1 MTVSGGTS
9 PYTYSW
15 DNGLASEDLTGI
27 GAGTYVVSITDANGC
42 TTSTSATLTQPA
54 SGMSA
59 SISNQVNVSCNGLSD
74 GSIIINV
81 IGGSGNY
88 LINPSQNN
96 LSAGSYNYS
105 ISDLNGCSI
114 LLNAV
119 ISEPAPLVAQLTNT
133 IITYSGGSST
143 ITVSASG
150 GTAPYNG
157 VGTYTVTAGTY
168 NYTVVDANGCSD
180 LVSVTI
186 TEPLPLTATSTAG
199 LIQCN
204 GGTTTVTVSAAGGTA
219 PYSGVGIFNETAG
232 SYIYTVTDF
241 YGNTASTSITLTQ
254 PSPLLTTSSASSI
267 LCNGNLSTVTL
278 AASGGVS
285 PYNGTGIFSE
295 IAGTH
300 NYSVSDANG
309 CTSTTSVII
318 TQPSAL
324 VVTDV
329 IQNVMCQGGSGS
341 VNITIS
347 GGVGPYN
354 VVWNGSVNA
363 EDLLSVNAGTYNGL
377 ITDANGCQATIQSVV
392 QNDFAI
398 QPTILNVTGTYQL
411 TCAVTAIN
419 LQVNN
424 ATSYTWSGGLS
435 AGSINNSFNSPDTYF
450 VDVLDAHNCPSQLSA
465 TITQNINPPTPGIN
479 NISNNLILTCSNPTI
494 NVQATGGVS
503 YQWSNG
509 LSNAANQS
517 LTQPGTYTVTVIGSN
532 SCTATSSITI
542 TSNQTAPAAVITN
555 NTGSTVLHCNQSQ
568 INVTASGG
576 VSYLWSNGLGTNP
589 TVNLT
594 AGGTYTVT
602 VTGANGCPD
611 TEIITINQLQNPTVT
626 VSAITMCAGGTGT
639 LTAVPSTPGG
649 TFVWTQ
655 FPSNVQLPGNASSV
669 IVSPTT
675 NSIYNVQYFD
685 IYNCPSNTSMAN
697 VTVNQTPVANISG
710 TSTICSGNTAILTA
724 NSSLTGANGFY
735 TWNPI
740 TSSSQT
746 VSVTPMTSTNYSVI
760 YTLNGCPSA
769 AANHL
774 VTVYQTPVV
783 TVNNV
788 GICTGG
794 QATLTANP
802 DIAGGT
808 YSWNTFPTPATT
820 QSITVQPSSTSTFT
834 VVYTSPNNCPSQS
847 ATATV
852 SVTDVPSVVLNDI
865 NVCEGQSGNLTAVP
879 SVPGGVFSWTPGGMG
894 SATLS
899 VTPDSSMNVSVVYIL
914 NGCPSIS
921 DTAFVTVINTPSV
934 SIADTAICANQTAT
948 LTAIPST
955 QGGTF
960 LWSTG
965 GTTSSI
971 NVNPTST
978 SLYSV
983 TYFDNGCASPTAFAT
998 VTVDPIPVVS
1008 FDVDITEGCLPLT
1021 VNLTNTTLNTTNCTW
1036 NIENNGVLNECGE
1049 LSYTFQTA
1057 GCYDISLTTDSPNGC
1072 TNTLMLSDLICAYAS
1087 PNADFSLSAT
1097 ELNVSDPIV
1106 TINNNSTGAVDY
1118 IWNYGDNTTDTSI
1131 YNPESHLFEGYLD
1144 SMYTISLIAISENG
1158 CVDSMN
1164 QIITFNDD
1172 VTIYAPNSFTPDE
1185 DGLNEIWLPVIS
1197 SGINTNS
1204 YQLRIFNRWGQEFFA
1219 TNNILQG
1226 WDGTYLG
1233 DKVQDGTYSFQLTY
1247 SKSGQT
1253 KKNVIVGHINL
1264 IR

>member
-1 MTVSGGTS
+1 
-9 PYTYSW
+9 
-15 DNGLASEDLTGI
+15 
-27 GAGTYVVSITDANGC
+27 
-42 TTSTSATLTQPA
+42 
-54 SGMSA
+54 MSA

-81 IGGSGNY
+81 TGGSGNY

-96 LSAGSYNYS
+96 LSAGTYNYT

-119 ISEPAPLVAQLTNT
+119 ISEPTPLVAQLTNT

-219 PYSGVGIFNETAG
+219 PYTGVGLFNETAG
-232 SYIYTVTDF
+232 SYVYTVTDF

-267 LCNGNLSTVTL
+267 LCNGNLSTVTV
-278 AASGGVS
+278 AASGGMS

-295 IAGTH
+295 TAGTY

-309 CTSTTSVII
+309 CTSSTSVII
-318 TQPSAL
+318 NQPPAL

-354 VVWNGSVNA
+354 VVWNGSINT
-363 EDLLSVNAGTYNGL
+363 EDLPSVIAGTYNGL
-377 ITDANGCQATIQSVV
+377 ITDANGCQATIQSIV

-398 QPTILNVTGTYQL
+398 QPTLSNLSGTYQL

-424 ATSYTWSGGLS
+424 AISYTWSGGLS
-435 AGSINNSFNSPDTYF
+435 AGTINNSFTSPDTYF

-494 NVQATGGVS
+494 SVQATGGVS

-509 LSNAANQS
+509 LSNSANQS

-542 TSNQTAPAAVITN
+542 TSNQTAPTAVITN

-576 VSYLWSNGLGTNP
+576 VSYLWSNGLGTNQ

-602 VTGANGCPD
+602 VTGANGCTD

-655 FPSNVQLPGNASSV
+655 FPSNVQLPGNSSSV
-669 IVSPTT
+669 SVSPTT

-735 TWNPI
+735 TWSPI

-774 VTVYQTPVV
+774 VTVYQTPLV

-852 SVTDVPSVVLNDI
+852 TVTDVPSVVLSDI

-894 SATLS
+894 SATLTVS
-899 VTPDSSMNVSVVYIL
+899 PDSTSNVSVVYIL
-914 NGCPSIS
+914 NGCPSLA
-921 DTAFVTVINTPSV
+921 DTALVTVINTPSV
-934 SIADTAICANQTAT
+934 SVSDMAICANQTAT

-983 TYFDNGCASPTAFAT
+983 TYFDNGCASPTAFST
-998 VTVDPIPVVS
+998 VTVDPIPVVT

-1087 PNADFSLSAT
+1087 PIADFSLSAT

-1118 IWNYGDNTTDTSI
+1118 IWNYGDNTTDSSI
-1131 YNPESHLFEGYLD
+1131 YNPEPHLFDGYLD

-1197 SGINTNS
+1197 SGINPNA
-1204 YQLRIFNRWGQEFFA
+1204 YQLRIFNRWGQEFFV

-1226 WDGTYLG
+1226 WDGTFLG